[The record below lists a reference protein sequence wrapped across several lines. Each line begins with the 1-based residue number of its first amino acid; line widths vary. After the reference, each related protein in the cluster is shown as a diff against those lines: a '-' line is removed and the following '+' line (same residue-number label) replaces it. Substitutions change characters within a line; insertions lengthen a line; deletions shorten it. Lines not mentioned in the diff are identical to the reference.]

1 MSVYPIDFA
10 TPKDVHLIPFI
21 TTGDPSLEVSLA
33 LIERLE
39 KSGVTAIELGVPFS
53 DPQADGPVIQ
63 AAAERALA
71 QGVTLSDILALGR
84 QVRQRGGKVPLILF
98 SYFNPLLQYGLKQ
111 VAQEAADAGFSGLI
125 VPDLPFEES
134 HVLRQI
140 TRKVDLPVISL
151 VAPTSKQRIQ
161 QIVSQAEG
169 FVYCVSSLG
178 ATGMRSR
185 FADNVTDF
193 LQEVRELSPVP
204 TAVGFGISNADQ
216 VSYFK
221 PYCDGVIV
229 GSALVKKI
237 EELQQPLLSPE
248 QREDAL
254 QEIER
259 FVQSLTGKSNIKI

>member
-1 MSVYPIDFA
+1 MSAYPIDL
-10 TPKDVHLIPFI
+10 TTQNGVHLIPFI
-21 TTGDPSLEVSLA
+21 MSGDPSLEVSLA
-33 LIERLE
+33 LVERLE
-39 KSGVTAIELGVPFS
+39 KCGVTAIELGVPFS

-63 AAAERALA
+63 AAAERSLA
-71 QGVTLSDILALGR
+71 QGVTLSDILTLGR
-84 QVRQRGGKVPLILF
+84 QVRRRGGKVPLILF
-98 SYFNPLLQYGLKQ
+98 SYFNPLLQYGLTQ
-111 VAQEAADAGFSGLI
+111 VVQEAADAGFSGMI

-134 HVLRQI
+134 HLLRQVASE
-140 TRKVDLPVISL
+140 VDLPVISL

-161 QIVSQAEG
+161 RIVSQAEG

-185 FADNVTDF
+185 FADDVTDF

-204 TAVGFGISNADQ
+204 TAVGFGISNSEQ
-216 VSYFK
+216 VDFFQ

-248 QREDAL
+248 QRKDAL
-254 QEIER
+254 QEIEQ
-259 FVQSLTGKSNIKI
+259 FVLTLKGSD